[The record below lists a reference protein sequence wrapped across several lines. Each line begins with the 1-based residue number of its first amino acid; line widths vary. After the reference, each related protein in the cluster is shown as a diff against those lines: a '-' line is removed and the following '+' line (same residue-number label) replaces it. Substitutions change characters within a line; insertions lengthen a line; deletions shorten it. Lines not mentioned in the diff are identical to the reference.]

1 MGFSR
6 FVVSALVLSL
16 PAASFARSLTQHF
29 AARSSLDVCATIDES
44 SLSSVNLYL
53 PGSYY
58 QPCVDI
64 CLCISTLPAAIQS
77 NSDLRSLAS
86 RYGESR
92 VQSDLTL
99 LVSFFL
105 ASFCSLE
112 DANLTAC

>member
-6 FVVSALVLSL
+6 LVVSALVLSL
-16 PAASFARSLTQHF
+16 PAASVARSLTQHV

-44 SLSSVNLYL
+44 SLSTVNLYL

-58 QPCVDI
+58 EPCVDI

-77 NSDLRSLAS
+77 NSDLRSLAT

-92 VQSDLTL
+92 VQSDLVL
-99 LVSFFL
+99 LVSFFF
-105 ASFCSLE
+105 ASFLSLE
-112 DANLTAC
+112 DANLTMC